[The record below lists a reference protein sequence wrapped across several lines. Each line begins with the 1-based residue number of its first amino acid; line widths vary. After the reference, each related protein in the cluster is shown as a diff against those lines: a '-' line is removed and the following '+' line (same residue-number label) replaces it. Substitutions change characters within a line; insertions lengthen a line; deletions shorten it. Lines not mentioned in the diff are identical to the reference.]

1 MKKIFTLITV
11 MLVAMSAMAQNL
23 KSTDYHDQLVITING
38 ETMPAEQAVITI
50 TEEAEEGKYT
60 VKLNQF
66 SFMGMLIGDVTMN
79 GVQGDD
85 DSEGFTNYATV
96 DKDGKP
102 ITLTA
107 TITNEVPTEIMGM
120 LGGKIDVTVKE
131 GSRSKDGKLYAMI
144 TLVVPGVGNVDAVF
158 GDNNFDGSSINGVSS
173 DDDKVAAIYALNGV
187 RVSTMTRGV
196 NILKMQSGKTIKVFN
211 RK

>member
-11 MLVAMSAMAQNL
+11 MLVAMSAMAQDL
-23 KSTDYHDQLVITING
+23 KSTDYHDQLVITIEGN
-38 ETMPAEQAVITI
+38 TMPAGQAVITI

-60 VKLNQF
+60 IKLNQF
-66 SFMGMLIGDVTMN
+66 SFNGMLIGDVTMN

-96 DKDGKP
+96 NKDDEP

-107 TITNEVPTEIMGM
+107 TITNGDPLFMGM
-120 LGGKIDVTVKE
+120 LGGKVDVTVKK

-173 DDDKVAAIYALNGV
+173 DDDKVAAIYALNGA

-211 RK
+211 R

>member
-11 MLVAMSAMAQNL
+11 MLVAISAMAQDL

-66 SFMGMLIGDVTMN
+66 SFMGLLIGDVTMT

-85 DSEGFTNYATV
+85 DSEGFTNYAT
-96 DKDGKP
+96 
-102 ITLTA
+102 TQTA
-107 TITNEVPTEIMGM
+107 TITNGEAEGIMGM
-120 LGGKIDVTVKE
+120 LGGKIDVTVKD
-131 GSRSKDGKLYAMI
+131 GSRSKGGKFYAMI

-158 GDNNFDGSSINGVSS
+158 GDNNFDGSSINGVNS
-173 DDDKVAAIYALNGV
+173 DDDKVAAIYALNGA

>member
-11 MLVAMSAMAQNL
+11 MLVAMSAMAQDL
-23 KSTDYHDQLVITING
+23 KSTDYNDQLVITIEGN
-38 ETMPAEQAVITI
+38 TMPAEQAVITI

-60 VKLNQF
+60 IKLNQF
-66 SFMGMLIGDVTMN
+66 SFNGMLIGDVTMN

-107 TITNEVPTEIMGM
+107 TITNGDPIFMGM
-120 LGGKIDVTVKE
+120 LGGKVDVTVKE

-144 TLVVPGVGNVDAVF
+144 TLVVPGIGNVDAVF

-173 DDDKVAAIYALNGV
+173 DDDKVAAIYALNGA

>member
-11 MLVAMSAMAQNL
+11 MLVAMSAMAKDL
-23 KSTDYHDQLVITING
+23 KSTDYHDQLLITING

-60 VKLNQF
+60 IKLNQF
-66 SFMGMLIGDVTMN
+66 SFMGLLIGDVTMT

-85 DSEGFTNYATV
+85 DSEGFTNYAT
-96 DKDGKP
+96 
-102 ITLTA
+102 TQTA
-107 TITNEVPTEIMGM
+107 TITNGEAEGIMGM
-120 LGGKIDVTVKE
+120 LGGKIDVTVKD
-131 GSRSKDGKLYAMI
+131 GSRSKGGKFYAMI

-173 DDDKVAAIYALNGV
+173 DDDKVAAIYALNGA

>member
-11 MLVAMSAMAQNL
+11 MLVAMSAMAQDL

-50 TEEAEEGKYT
+50 AEEAEEGKYT

-66 SFMGMLIGDVTMN
+66 SFMGLLIGDVTMT

-85 DSEGFTNYATV
+85 DSDGFTNYAT
-96 DKDGKP
+96 
-102 ITLTA
+102 TQTA
-107 TITNEVPTEIMGM
+107 TITNGEAEGIMGM
-120 LGGKIDVTVKE
+120 LGGKIDVTVKD
-131 GSRSKDGKLYAMI
+131 GSRSKGGKFYAMI

-173 DDDKVAAIYALNGV
+173 DDDKVAAIYALNGA

-211 RK
+211 R

>member
-11 MLVAMSAMAQNL
+11 MLVAMSAMAQDL
-23 KSTDYHDQLVITING
+23 KSTDYHDQLVITIEGN
-38 ETMPAEQAVITI
+38 TMPAEQAVITI

-60 VKLNQF
+60 IKLNQF
-66 SFMGMLIGDVTMN
+66 SFNGMLIGDVTMN

-96 DKDGKP
+96 NENGDP
-102 ITLTA
+102 ITLAA
-107 TITNEVPTEIMGM
+107 TITNGDPTGIMGM
-120 LGGKIDVTVKE
+120 LGGKIDVTVKK

-144 TLVVPGVGNVDAVF
+144 TLVVPYVGNVDAVF

-173 DDDKVAAIYALNGV
+173 DDDKVAAIYALNGA

-211 RK
+211 R

>member
-11 MLVAMSAMAQNL
+11 MLVAMSAMAQDL

-38 ETMPAEQAVITI
+38 ETRPAEQAVITI
-50 TEEAEEGKYT
+50 SEEAEEGKYT
-60 VKLNQF
+60 IKLNQF

-96 DKDGKP
+96 NKDDEP

-107 TITNEVPTEIMGM
+107 TITNGDPAGIMGL
-120 LGGKIDVTVKE
+120 LGGKIDVTVKK

-144 TLVVPGVGNVDAVF
+144 TLVVSGVGNVDAVF

-173 DDDKVAAIYALNGV
+173 DDDKVAAIYALNGA

-211 RK
+211 R

>member
-11 MLVAMSAMAQNL
+11 MLVAMSAMAQDL
-23 KSTDYHDQLVITING
+23 KSTDYNDQLVITIEGN
-38 ETMPAEQAVITI
+38 TMPAEQAVITI

-60 VKLNQF
+60 IKLNQF
-66 SFMGMLIGDVTMN
+66 SFMGLLIGDVTMT

-85 DSEGFTNYATV
+85 DSEGFTNYAT
-96 DKDGKP
+96 
-102 ITLTA
+102 TQTA
-107 TITNEVPTEIMGM
+107 TITNGEAEGIMGM
-120 LGGKIDVTVKE
+120 LGGKIDVTVKD
-131 GSRSKDGKLYAMI
+131 GSRSKGGKFYAMI
-144 TLVVPGVGNVDAVF
+144 TLVVTGVGNVDAVF

-173 DDDKVAAIYALNGV
+173 DDDKVAAIYALNGA

>member
-11 MLVAMSAMAQNL
+11 MLVAMSAMAQDL
-23 KSTDYHDQLVITING
+23 KSTDYHDQLVIAING

-60 VKLNQF
+60 IKLNQF
-66 SFMGMLIGDVTMN
+66 SFMGMLIGDVTMT

-85 DSEGFTNYATV
+85 DSEGFTNYAT
-96 DKDGKP
+96 
-102 ITLTA
+102 TQTA
-107 TITNEVPTEIMGM
+107 TITNGEAEGIMGM
-120 LGGKIDVTVKE
+120 LGGKIDVTVKD
-131 GSRSKDGKLYAMI
+131 GSRSKGGKFYAMI

-173 DDDKVAAIYALNGV
+173 DDDKVAAIYALNGA

>member
-11 MLVAMSAMAQNL
+11 MLVAMSAMAQDL

-38 ETMPAEQAVITI
+38 ETMPAGQAVITI
-50 TEEAEEGKYT
+50 SEEAEGKYT
-60 VKLNQF
+60 IKLNQF

-96 DKDGKP
+96 NKDDEP

-107 TITNEVPTEIMGM
+107 TITNGDPAGIMGL
-120 LGGKIDVTVKE
+120 LGGKIDVTVKK

-173 DDDKVAAIYALNGV
+173 DDDKVAAIYALNGA

>member
-11 MLVAMSAMAQNL
+11 MLVAMSAMAQDL
-23 KSTDYHDQLVITING
+23 KSTDYHDQLVITIEGN
-38 ETMPAEQAVITI
+38 TMPAEQAVITI

-60 VKLNQF
+60 IKLNQF
-66 SFMGMLIGDVTMN
+66 SFMGLLIGDVTMT

-85 DSEGFTNYATV
+85 DSEGFTNYAT
-96 DKDGKP
+96 
-102 ITLTA
+102 TQTA
-107 TITNEVPTEIMGM
+107 TITNGEAEGIMGM
-120 LGGKIDVTVKE
+120 LGGKIDVTVKD
-131 GSRSKDGKLYAMI
+131 GSRSKGGKFYAMI

-158 GDNNFDGSSINGVSS
+158 GDNNFDGSSINGVSL
-173 DDDKVAAIYALNGV
+173 DDDKVAAIYALNGA

>member
-11 MLVAMSAMAQNL
+11 MLVAMSAMAQDL

-38 ETMPAEQAVITI
+38 ETMPAGQAVITI
-50 TEEAEEGKYT
+50 SEEAEEGKYT
-60 VKLNQF
+60 IKLNQF
-66 SFMGMLIGDVTMN
+66 SFMGLLIGDVTMT

-85 DSEGFTNYATV
+85 DSDGFTNYAT
-96 DKDGKP
+96 
-102 ITLTA
+102 TQTA
-107 TITNEVPTEIMGM
+107 TITNGEAEGIMGM
-120 LGGKIDVTVKE
+120 LGGKIDVTVKD
-131 GSRSKDGKLYAMI
+131 GSRSKGGKFYAMI

-173 DDDKVAAIYALNGV
+173 DDDKVAAIYALNGA

>member
-11 MLVAMSAMAQNL
+11 MLVAMSAMAQDL
-23 KSTDYHDQLVITING
+23 KSTDYNDQLVITING

-60 VKLNQF
+60 IKLNQF
-66 SFMGMLIGDVTMN
+66 SFMGLLIGDVTMT

-85 DSEGFTNYATV
+85 DSEGFTNYAT
-96 DKDGKP
+96 
-102 ITLTA
+102 TQTA
-107 TITNEVPTEIMGM
+107 TITNGEAEGIMGM
-120 LGGKIDVTVKE
+120 LGGKIDVTVKD
-131 GSRSKDGKLYAMI
+131 GSRSKGGKFYAMI

-173 DDDKVAAIYALNGV
+173 DDDKVAAIYAINGA

>member
-11 MLVAMSAMAQNL
+11 MLVAMSAMAQDL

-66 SFMGMLIGDVTMN
+66 SFMGLLIGDVTMT

-85 DSEGFTNYATV
+85 DSEGFTNYAT
-96 DKDGKP
+96 
-102 ITLTA
+102 TQTA
-107 TITNEVPTEIMGM
+107 TITNGEAEGIMGM

-173 DDDKVAAIYALNGV
+173 DDDKVAAIYALNGA

>member
-11 MLVAMSAMAQNL
+11 MLVAMSAMAQDP
-23 KSTDYHDQLVITING
+23 KSTDYHDQLVITIEGN
-38 ETMPAEQAVITI
+38 TMPAGQAVITI
-50 TEEAEEGKYT
+50 SEEKKEGKYT
-60 VKLNQF
+60 IKLNQF
-66 SFMGMLIGDVTMN
+66 SFNGMLIGDVTMN

-85 DSEGFTNYATV
+85 DSEGFTNYSAEN
-96 DKDGKP
+96 K
-102 ITLTA
+102 TA
-107 TITNEVPTEIMGM
+107 TITNGIPDFIAA
-120 LGGKIDVTVKE
+120 LGGQVEVTVKE

-173 DDDKVAAIYALNGV
+173 DDDKVAAIYALNGA

-211 RK
+211 R

>member
-23 KSTDYHDQLVITING
+23 KRTDYHDQLVITING

-173 DDDKVAAIYALNGV
+173 DDDKVAAIYALNGA

>member
-11 MLVAMSAMAQNL
+11 MLVAMSAMAQDL
-23 KSTDYHDQLVITING
+23 KSTDYNDQLVITING

-66 SFMGMLIGDVTMN
+66 SFMGLLIGDVTMT

-85 DSEGFTNYATV
+85 DSEGFTNYAT
-96 DKDGKP
+96 
-102 ITLTA
+102 TQTA
-107 TITNEVPTEIMGM
+107 TITNGEAEGIMGM
-120 LGGKIDVTVKE
+120 LGGKIDVTVKD
-131 GSRSKDGKLYAMI
+131 GSRSKGGKFYAMI
-144 TLVVPGVGNVDAVF
+144 TLVVTGVGNVDAVF

-173 DDDKVAAIYALNGV
+173 DDDKVVAIYALNGA

>member
-11 MLVAMSAMAQNL
+11 MLVAMSAMAQDL

-38 ETMPAEQAVITI
+38 ETMPVEQAVITI

-60 VKLNQF
+60 IKLNQF
-66 SFMGMLIGDVTMN
+66 SFMGLLIGDVTMT

-85 DSEGFTNYATV
+85 DSEGFTNYAT
-96 DKDGKP
+96 
-102 ITLTA
+102 TQTA
-107 TITNEVPTEIMGM
+107 TITNGEAEGIMGM
-120 LGGKIDVTVKE
+120 LGGKIDVTVKD
-131 GSRSKDGKLYAMI
+131 GSRSKGGKFYAMI

-173 DDDKVAAIYALNGV
+173 DDDKVAAIYALNGA

-211 RK
+211 R

>member
-11 MLVAMSAMAQNL
+11 MLVAMSAMAQDL

-60 VKLNQF
+60 IMLNQF
-66 SFMGMLIGDVTMN
+66 SFMGLLIGDVTMT

-85 DSEGFTNYATV
+85 DSEGFTNYAT
-96 DKDGKP
+96 
-102 ITLTA
+102 TQTA
-107 TITNEVPTEIMGM
+107 TITNGEAEGIMGM
-120 LGGKIDVTVKE
+120 LGGKIDVTVKD
-131 GSRSKDGKLYAMI
+131 GSRSKGGKFYAMI

-173 DDDKVAAIYALNGV
+173 DDDKVAAIYALNGA

>member
-11 MLVAMSAMAQNL
+11 MLVAMSAMAQDL

-66 SFMGMLIGDVTMN
+66 SFMGLLIGDVTMT

-85 DSEGFTNYATV
+85 DSEGFTNYAT
-96 DKDGKP
+96 
-102 ITLTA
+102 TQTA
-107 TITNEVPTEIMGM
+107 TITNGEAEGIMGM
-120 LGGKIDVTVKE
+120 LGGKIDVTVKD
-131 GSRSKDGKLYAMI
+131 GSRSKGGKFYAMI

-158 GDNNFDGSSINGVSS
+158 GDNNFDGSSINGVNS
-173 DDDKVAAIYALNGV
+173 DDDKVAAIYALNGA

>member
-11 MLVAMSAMAQNL
+11 MLVAMSAMAQDL

-66 SFMGMLIGDVTMN
+66 SFMGLLIGDVTMT

-85 DSEGFTNYATV
+85 DSEGFTNYAT
-96 DKDGKP
+96 
-102 ITLTA
+102 TQTA
-107 TITNEVPTEIMGM
+107 TITNGEAEGIMGM
-120 LGGKIDVTVKE
+120 LGGKIDVTVKD
-131 GSRSKDGKLYAMI
+131 GSRSKGGKFYAMI

-158 GDNNFDGSSINGVSS
+158 GDNNFDGSSINGVNS
-173 DDDKVAAIYALNGV
+173 DDDKVAAIYALNGA

-211 RK
+211 R

>member
-11 MLVAMSAMAQNL
+11 MLVAMSAMAQDL

-50 TEEAEEGKYT
+50 AEEAEEGKYT

-66 SFMGMLIGDVTMN
+66 SFMGLLIGDVTMT

-85 DSEGFTNYATV
+85 DSEGFTNYAT
-96 DKDGKP
+96 
-102 ITLTA
+102 TQTA
-107 TITNEVPTEIMGM
+107 TITNGEAEGIMGM
-120 LGGKIDVTVKE
+120 LGGKIDVTVKD
-131 GSRSKDGKLYAMI
+131 GSRSKGGKFYAMI

-173 DDDKVAAIYALNGV
+173 DDDKVAAIYALNGA
-187 RVSTMTRGV
+187 RVSTVTRGV

>member
-11 MLVAMSAMAQNL
+11 MLVAMSAMAQDL

-38 ETMPAEQAVITI
+38 ETMPAEQAVINI
-50 TEEAEEGKYT
+50 AEEAEEGKYT

-66 SFMGMLIGDVTMN
+66 SFMGLLIGDVTMT

-85 DSEGFTNYATV
+85 DSEGFTNYAT
-96 DKDGKP
+96 
-102 ITLTA
+102 TQTA
-107 TITNEVPTEIMGM
+107 TITNGEAEGIMGM
-120 LGGKIDVTVKE
+120 LGGKIDVTVKD
-131 GSRSKDGKLYAMI
+131 GSRSKGGKFYAMI

-173 DDDKVAAIYALNGV
+173 DDDKVAAIYALNGA

-211 RK
+211 R

>member
-11 MLVAMSAMAQNL
+11 MLVAMSAMAQDL
-23 KSTDYHDQLVITING
+23 KSTDYNDQLVITING
-38 ETMPAEQAVITI
+38 ETMSAGQALITI
-50 TEEAEEGKYT
+50 SEETEEGKYT
-60 VKLNQF
+60 IKLNQF

-173 DDDKVAAIYALNGV
+173 DDDKVAAIYALNGA

>member
-11 MLVAMSAMAQNL
+11 MLVAMSAMAQDL

-38 ETMPAEQAVITI
+38 ETMPAGQAVITI
-50 TEEAEEGKYT
+50 SEEAEEGKYT
-60 VKLNQF
+60 IKLNQF
-66 SFMGMLIGDVTMN
+66 SFMGLLIGDVTMT

-85 DSEGFTNYATV
+85 DSEGFTNYAT
-96 DKDGKP
+96 
-102 ITLTA
+102 TQTA
-107 TITNEVPTEIMGM
+107 TITNGEVEGIMGM
-120 LGGKIDVTVKE
+120 LGGKIDVTVKD
-131 GSRSKDGKLYAMI
+131 GSRSKDGKFYAMI
-144 TLVVPGVGNVDAVF
+144 TLVVPHVGNVDAVF

-173 DDDKVAAIYALNGV
+173 DDDKVAAIYALNGA

-211 RK
+211 R

>member
-11 MLVAMSAMAQNL
+11 MLVAMSAMAQDL
-23 KSTDYHDQLVITING
+23 KSTDYHDQLVITIEGN
-38 ETMPAEQAVITI
+38 TMPAGQAVITI
-50 TEEAEEGKYT
+50 SEEAEEGKYT
-60 VKLNQF
+60 IKLNQF

-96 DKDGKP
+96 NKDDEP

-107 TITNEVPTEIMGM
+107 TITNGDPAGIMGL
-120 LGGKIDVTVKE
+120 LGGKIDVTVKK

-144 TLVVPGVGNVDAVF
+144 TLVVHGVGNVDAVF

-173 DDDKVAAIYALNGV
+173 DDDKVAAIYALNGA

-211 RK
+211 R

>member
-11 MLVAMSAMAQNL
+11 MLVAMSAMAQDL

-38 ETMPAEQAVITI
+38 ETMPTEQAVITI

-60 VKLNQF
+60 IKLNQF
-66 SFMGMLIGDVTMN
+66 SFMGLLIGDVTMT

-85 DSEGFTNYATV
+85 DSEGFTNYAT
-96 DKDGKP
+96 
-102 ITLTA
+102 TQTA
-107 TITNEVPTEIMGM
+107 TITNGEAEGIMGM
-120 LGGKIDVTVKE
+120 LGGKIDVTVKD
-131 GSRSKDGKLYAMI
+131 GSRSKGGKFYAMI

-173 DDDKVAAIYALNGV
+173 DDDKVAAIYALNGA

>member
-11 MLVAMSAMAQNL
+11 MLVAMSAMAQDL
-23 KSTDYHDQLVITING
+23 KSTDYQDQLVITING
-38 ETMPAEQAVITI
+38 ETVSTEQAVITI
-50 TEEAEEGKYT
+50 TEGKNEGKYII
-60 VKLNQF
+60 KLNQF
-66 SFMGMLIGDVTMN
+66 SFMGQLIGDVTVD

-96 DKDGKP
+96 NENGDP

-107 TITNEVPTEIMGM
+107 TITNGIPDFIAA
-120 LGGKIDVTVKE
+120 LGGKVDVTVKE

-144 TLVVPGVGNVDAVF
+144 TLVVPNVGNVDAVF

-173 DDDKVAAIYALNGV
+173 DDDKVAAIYALNGA
-187 RVSTMTRGV
+187 RVSIMTRGV

-211 RK
+211 R

>member
-11 MLVAMSAMAQNL
+11 MLVAMSAMAQDL
-23 KSTDYHDQLVITING
+23 KSTDYHDQLVITIEG
-38 ETMPAEQAVITI
+38 KTMPAEQAVITI

-66 SFMGMLIGDVTMN
+66 SFMGLLIGDVTMT

-85 DSEGFTNYATV
+85 DSEGFTNYAT
-96 DKDGKP
+96 
-102 ITLTA
+102 TQTA
-107 TITNEVPTEIMGM
+107 TITNGEAEGIMGM
-120 LGGKIDVTVKE
+120 LGGKIDVTVKD
-131 GSRSKDGKLYAMI
+131 GSRSKGGKFYAMI

-173 DDDKVAAIYALNGV
+173 DDDKVAAIYALNGA

-211 RK
+211 R

>member
-1 MKKIFTLITV
+1 
-11 MLVAMSAMAQNL
+11 
-23 KSTDYHDQLVITING
+23 
-38 ETMPAEQAVITI
+38 MPAEQAVITI

-60 VKLNQF
+60 IKLNQF
-66 SFMGMLIGDVTMN
+66 SFMGLLIGDVTMT

-85 DSEGFTNYATV
+85 DSEGFTYYAT
-96 DKDGKP
+96 
-102 ITLTA
+102 TQTA
-107 TITNEVPTEIMGM
+107 TITNGEAEGIMGM
-120 LGGKIDVTVKE
+120 LGGKIDVTVKD
-131 GSRSKDGKLYAMI
+131 GSRSKGGKFYAMI

-173 DDDKVAAIYALNGV
+173 DDDKVAAIYALNGA

>member
-11 MLVAMSAMAQNL
+11 MLVAMSAMAQDL

-60 VKLNQF
+60 IKLNQF
-66 SFMGMLIGDVTMN
+66 SFMGLLIGDVTMT

-85 DSEGFTNYATV
+85 DSEGFTNYAT
-96 DKDGKP
+96 
-102 ITLTA
+102 TQTA
-107 TITNEVPTEIMGM
+107 TITNGEAEGIMGM
-120 LGGKIDVTVKE
+120 LGGKIDVTVKD
-131 GSRSKDGKLYAMI
+131 GSRSKGGKFYAMI
-144 TLVVPGVGNVDAVF
+144 TLVVTGVGNVDAVF

-173 DDDKVAAIYALNGV
+173 DDDKVAAIYALNGA
-187 RVSTMTRGV
+187 RVSTMTGGV

-211 RK
+211 R

>member
-11 MLVAMSAMAQNL
+11 MLVALSAMAQDL

-50 TEEAEEGKYT
+50 AEEAEEGKYT

-66 SFMGMLIGDVTMN
+66 SFMGLLIGDVTMT

-85 DSEGFTNYATV
+85 DSEGFTNYAT
-96 DKDGKP
+96 
-102 ITLTA
+102 TQTA
-107 TITNEVPTEIMGM
+107 TITNGEAEGIMGM
-120 LGGKIDVTVKE
+120 LGGKIDVTVKD
-131 GSRSKDGKLYAMI
+131 GSRSKGGKFYAMI

-173 DDDKVAAIYALNGV
+173 DDDKVAAIYALNGA

>member
-11 MLVAMSAMAQNL
+11 MLVAMSAMAQDL
-23 KSTDYHDQLVITING
+23 KSTDYHDQLVITIEGN
-38 ETMPAEQAVITI
+38 TMPAGQAVITI

-60 VKLNQF
+60 IKLNQF
-66 SFMGMLIGDVTMN
+66 SFNGMLIGDVTMT

-96 DKDGKP
+96 NENGDP
-102 ITLTA
+102 ITLAA
-107 TITNEVPTEIMGM
+107 TITNGDPTGIMGM

-173 DDDKVAAIYALNGV
+173 DDDKVAAIYALNGA

-211 RK
+211 R

>member
-11 MLVAMSAMAQNL
+11 MLVAMSAMAQDP
-23 KSTDYHDQLVITING
+23 KSTDYHDQLVITIEGN
-38 ETMPAEQAVITI
+38 TMPAGQAVITI
-50 TEEAEEGKYT
+50 SEEKKEGKYT
-60 VKLNQF
+60 IKLNQF
-66 SFMGMLIGDVTMN
+66 SFNGMLIGDVTMN

-85 DSEGFTNYATV
+85 DSEGFTNYSAEN
-96 DKDGKP
+96 K
-102 ITLTA
+102 TA
-107 TITNEVPTEIMGM
+107 TITNGIPDFIAA
-120 LGGKIDVTVKE
+120 LGGQVEVTVKK

-144 TLVVPGVGNVDAVF
+144 TLVVPHVGNVDAVF

-173 DDDKVAAIYALNGV
+173 DDDKVAAIYALNGA

-211 RK
+211 R

>member
-11 MLVAMSAMAQNL
+11 MLVAMSAMAQDL

-66 SFMGMLIGDVTMN
+66 SFMGLLIGDVTMT
-79 GVQGDD
+79 GVQVDD
-85 DSEGFTNYATV
+85 DSEGFTNYAT
-96 DKDGKP
+96 
-102 ITLTA
+102 TQTA
-107 TITNEVPTEIMGM
+107 TITNGEAEGIMGM
-120 LGGKIDVTVKE
+120 LGGKIDVTVKD
-131 GSRSKDGKLYAMI
+131 GSRSKGGKFYAMI

-173 DDDKVAAIYALNGV
+173 DDDKVAAIYALNGA

-211 RK
+211 R

>member
-38 ETMPAEQAVITI
+38 ETMSAGQALITI
-50 TEEAEEGKYT
+50 SEETEEGKYT
-60 VKLNQF
+60 IKLNQF
-66 SFMGMLIGDVTMN
+66 SFNGMLIGDVTMN

-96 DKDGKP
+96 NKDDEP

-107 TITNEVPTEIMGM
+107 TITNGDPLFMGM
-120 LGGKIDVTVKE
+120 LGGKVDVTVKK

-173 DDDKVAAIYALNGV
+173 DDDKVAAIYALNGA

>member
-11 MLVAMSAMAQNL
+11 MLVAMSAMAQDL
-23 KSTDYHDQLVITING
+23 KSTDYHDQLVITIEGN
-38 ETMPAEQAVITI
+38 TTPAEQAVITI
-50 TEEAEEGKYT
+50 SEEAEEGKYT
-60 VKLNQF
+60 IKLNQF
-66 SFMGMLIGDVTMN
+66 SFNGMLIGDVTMT

-96 DKDGKP
+96 NENGDP
-102 ITLTA
+102 ITQTA
-107 TITNEVPTEIMGM
+107 TITNGIPDFIAL
-120 LGGKIDVTVKE
+120 LGGQVEVTVKK

-144 TLVVPGVGNVDAVF
+144 TLVVPGIGNVDAVF

-173 DDDKVAAIYALNGV
+173 DDDKVAAIYAINGT

-211 RK
+211 R

>member
-11 MLVAMSAMAQNL
+11 MLVAMSAMAQDL
-23 KSTDYHDQLVITING
+23 KSTDYHDQLVITIEGN
-38 ETMPAEQAVITI
+38 TMPAEQAVITI

-60 VKLNQF
+60 IKLNQF
-66 SFMGMLIGDVTMN
+66 SFNGMLIGDVTMN

-96 DKDGKP
+96 NENGDP

-107 TITNEVPTEIMGM
+107 TITNGDPIFMGM
-120 LGGKIDVTVKE
+120 LGGKVDVTVKE

-144 TLVVPGVGNVDAVF
+144 TLVVPGIGNVDAVF

-173 DDDKVAAIYALNGV
+173 DDDKVAAIYAINGA

>member
-11 MLVAMSAMAQNL
+11 MLVALSAMAQDL
-23 KSTDYHDQLVITING
+23 KSTDYHDQLVITIEGN
-38 ETMPAEQAVITI
+38 TMPAGQAVITI

-60 VKLNQF
+60 IKLNQF
-66 SFMGMLIGDVTMN
+66 SFMGLLIGDVTMT

-85 DSEGFTNYATV
+85 DSEGFTNYAT
-96 DKDGKP
+96 
-102 ITLTA
+102 TQTA
-107 TITNEVPTEIMGM
+107 TITNGEAEGIMGM
-120 LGGKIDVTVKE
+120 LGGKIDVTVKD
-131 GSRSKDGKLYAMI
+131 GSRSKGGKFYAMI

-173 DDDKVAAIYALNGV
+173 DDDKVAAIYALNGA

>member
-1 MKKIFTLITV
+1 MKKIFTFITV
-11 MLVAMSAMAQNL
+11 MLVAMSAMAQDL

-60 VKLNQF
+60 IKLNQF
-66 SFMGMLIGDVTMN
+66 SFMGLLIGDVTMT

-85 DSEGFTNYATV
+85 DSEGFTNYAT
-96 DKDGKP
+96 
-102 ITLTA
+102 TQTA
-107 TITNEVPTEIMGM
+107 TITNGEAEGIMGM
-120 LGGKIDVTVKE
+120 LGGKIDVTVKD
-131 GSRSKDGKLYAMI
+131 GSRSKDGKFYAMI

-173 DDDKVAAIYALNGV
+173 DDDKVAAIYALNGA